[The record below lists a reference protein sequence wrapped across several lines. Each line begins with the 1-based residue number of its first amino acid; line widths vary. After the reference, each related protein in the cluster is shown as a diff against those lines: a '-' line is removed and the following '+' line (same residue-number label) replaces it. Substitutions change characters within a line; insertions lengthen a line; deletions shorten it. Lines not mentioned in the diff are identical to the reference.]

1 MKKLIVALSLVSLAG
16 VSNAACYG
24 SGNSYTCTDQSGNR
38 YAVQKYGN
46 TTTVKGTNF
55 RTGSNWSARST
66 DYGTSTVTRGTTNGK
81 SWNKT
86 DTPYRSYGTDSNGRY
101 FNYNR

>member
-1 MKKLIVALSLVSLAG
+1 MKKLIVALSLVSVAG
-16 VSNAACYG
+16 FANAACVG
-24 SGNSYTCTDQSGNR
+24 SDSFYTCNDQSGNR
-38 YAVQKYGN
+38 YSIQKFGN
-46 TTTVKGTNF
+46 MTTLKGSNF
-55 RTGSNWSARST
+55 RTGSNWSANST
-66 DYGTSTVTRGTTNGK
+66 DFGNMTVTRGVTNGK